1 MGKKDLSR
9 QKKFET
15 RIDFTPMVDMNML
28 LITFFML
35 CTTMLKSQTL
45 KIALPSNSNEAMQE
59 KNQNQ
64 AAESQAFTIIL
75 DGKEEEKDGIYS
87 STAANSKFYYYEGK
101 LDPAQAATQLIEAK
115 GIGIKGSTDTNF
127 LTVIL
132 QKKNEKALKKIG
144 EFKKKWENHGYS
156 NDDAQNDA
164 AYQADA
170 TKVLAELNQA
180 HQTPIVMI
188 KPTSRASY
196 SDVIALLDQMQI
208 NSIGTFQI
216 ETLSKDDSTALA
228 AKGVQLPLA
237 PGAKK

>member
-87 STAANSKFYYYEGK
+87 STAANSKFYYYESK
-101 LDPAQAATQLIEAK
+101 LDPAQATTQLIEAK

-170 TKVLAELNQA
+170 TKVLAELNLA

-228 AKGVQLPLA
+228 AKGVQLPPA

>member
-1 MGKKDLSR
+1 MGKKNLSH

-45 KIALPSNSNEAMQE
+45 KIALPSNSDESKQE
-59 KNQNQ
+59 QNQNQ

-75 DGKEEEKDGIYS
+75 DGKEEEKDGNYMS
-87 STAANSKFYYYEGK
+87 VQSNSKFYYYEGK

-115 GIGIKGSTDTNF
+115 GIGIKGTKDTNF
-127 LTVIL
+127 LTAIL

-144 EFKKKWENHGYS
+144 EYKKKWENHGYS

-170 TKVLAELNQA
+170 TKVLAELNAA
-180 HQTPIVMI
+180 HETPIVMI

-196 SDVIALLDQMQI
+196 ADVIGLLDQMQI

-216 ETLSKDDSTALA
+216 ETLSKDDSTALQ
-228 AKGVQLPLA
+228 AKGVQLPPV

>member
-1 MGKKDLSR
+1 MGKKNLSH

-45 KIALPSNSNEAMQE
+45 KIALPSNSDESKQE
-59 KNQNQ
+59 QNQNQ

-75 DGKEEEKDGIYS
+75 DGKEEEKDGNYMS
-87 STAANSKFYYYEGK
+87 VQSNSKFYYYEGK

-115 GIGIKGSTDTNF
+115 GIGIKGTKDTNF
-127 LTVIL
+127 LTAIL

-170 TKVLAELNQA
+170 TKVLAELNA
-180 HQTPIVMI
+180 THETPIVMI

-196 SDVIALLDQMQI
+196 ADVIGLLDQMQI

-216 ETLSKDDSTALA
+216 ETLSKDDSTALQ
-228 AKGVQLPLA
+228 AKGVQLPPV

>member
-45 KIALPSNSNEAMQE
+45 KIALPSNSNESQIE
-59 KNQNQ
+59 KNKNQ

-75 DGKEEEKDGIYS
+75 DGKEEEKDGNFLS
-87 STAANSKFYYYEGK
+87 SQQDSKFFYYEGK

-115 GIGIKGSTDTNF
+115 GIGMKGTTDTNF
-127 LTVIL
+127 LTAIL
-132 QKKNEKALKKIG
+132 QKKNEKALKKIN

-156 NDDAQNDA
+156 TDDAQNDA

-170 TKVLAELNQA
+170 TKVLAELNAA

-196 SDVIALLDQMQI
+196 ADVIALLDQMQI

-216 ETLSKDDSTALA
+216 ETLSKDDTTALQ
-228 AKGVQLPLA
+228 AKGIQLPPA
-237 PGAKK
+237 PTAK

>member
-1 MGKKDLSR
+1 MGKKNLSH

-45 KIALPSNSNEAMQE
+45 KIALPSNSDESKQE
-59 KNQNQ
+59 QNQNQ

-75 DGKEEEKDGIYS
+75 DGKEEEKDGNYMS
-87 STAANSKFYYYEGK
+87 VQSNSKFYYYEGK

-115 GIGIKGSTDTNF
+115 GIGIKGTKDTNF
-127 LTVIL
+127 LTAIL

-144 EFKKKWENHGYS
+144 EYKKKWENHGYS

-170 TKVLAELNQA
+170 TKVLAELNAA
-180 HQTPIVMI
+180 HETPIVMI

-196 SDVIALLDQMQI
+196 ADVIGLLDQMQI

-216 ETLSKDDSTALA
+216 ETLSKDDSTALQ
-228 AKGVQLPLA
+228 AKGVQLP
-237 PGAKK
+237 PVPSAKK

>member
-1 MGKKDLSR
+1 M
-9 QKKFET
+9 
-15 RIDFTPMVDMNML
+15 
-28 LITFFML
+28 
-35 CTTMLKSQTL
+35 
-45 KIALPSNSNEAMQE
+45 
-59 KNQNQ
+59 
-64 AAESQAFTIIL
+64 
-75 DGKEEEKDGIYS
+75 
-87 STAANSKFYYYEGK
+87 
-101 LDPAQAATQLIEAK
+101 
-115 GIGIKGSTDTNF
+115 
-127 LTVIL
+127 IL
-132 QKKNEKALKKIG
+132 QKKNEKALKKIS

-170 TKVLAELNQA
+170 TKVLAELNEA

-228 AKGVQLPLA
+228 VKGVQLPPA

>member
-9 QKKFET
+9 QKKFEP

-87 STAANSKFYYYEGK
+87 STAANYKFYY
-101 LDPAQAATQLIEAK
+101 
-115 GIGIKGSTDTNF
+115 
-127 LTVIL
+127 
-132 QKKNEKALKKIG
+132 
-144 EFKKKWENHGYS
+144 
-156 NDDAQNDA
+156 
-164 AYQADA
+164 
-170 TKVLAELNQA
+170 
-180 HQTPIVMI
+180 
-188 KPTSRASY
+188 
-196 SDVIALLDQMQI
+196 
-208 NSIGTFQI
+208 
-216 ETLSKDDSTALA
+216 
-228 AKGVQLPLA
+228 
-237 PGAKK
+237 

>member
-1 MGKKDLSR
+1 MGKKNLSH

-45 KIALPSNSNEAMQE
+45 KIALPSNSDESKQE
-59 KNQNQ
+59 QNQNQ

-75 DGKEEEKDGIYS
+75 DGKEEEKDGNYMS
-87 STAANSKFYYYEGK
+87 VQSNSKFYYYEGK

-115 GIGIKGSTDTNF
+115 GIGIKGTKDTNF
-127 LTVIL
+127 LTAIL

-144 EFKKKWENHGYS
+144 EYKKKWENHGYS

-170 TKVLAELNQA
+170 TKVLAELNAA
-180 HQTPIVMI
+180 HETPIVMI

-196 SDVIALLDQMQI
+196 ADVIGLLDQMQI
-208 NSIGTFQI
+208 NSIDRK
-216 ETLSKDDSTALA
+216 S
-228 AKGVQLPLA
+228 VV
-237 PGAKK
+237 

>member
-101 LDPAQAATQLIEAK
+101 LDPTQAATQLIEAK

-132 QKKNEKALKKIG
+132 QKKNEKALKKIS

-164 AYQADA
+164 GYQADA
-170 TKVLAELNQA
+170 TKVLAELNL
-180 HQTPIVMI
+180 VI
-188 KPTSRASY
+188 K
-196 SDVIALLDQMQI
+196 LL
-208 NSIGTFQI
+208 S
-216 ETLSKDDSTALA
+216 L
-228 AKGVQLPLA
+228 
-237 PGAKK
+237 

>member
-75 DGKEEEKDGIYS
+75 DGKEEEKEGTSLLWQLTLS
-87 STAANSKFYYYEGK
+87 SIT
-101 LDPAQAATQLIEAK
+101 
-115 GIGIKGSTDTNF
+115 
-127 LTVIL
+127 
-132 QKKNEKALKKIG
+132 
-144 EFKKKWENHGYS
+144 
-156 NDDAQNDA
+156 
-164 AYQADA
+164 
-170 TKVLAELNQA
+170 TKV
-180 HQTPIVMI
+180 
-188 KPTSRASY
+188 
-196 SDVIALLDQMQI
+196 
-208 NSIGTFQI
+208 NSIQLKQL
-216 ETLSKDDSTALA
+216 LS
-228 AKGVQLPLA
+228 
-237 PGAKK
+237 

>member
-45 KIALPSNSNEAMQE
+45 KIALPSNSNESQIE
-59 KNQNQ
+59 KNKNQ

-75 DGKEEEKDGIYS
+75 DGKEEEKDGNAIS
-87 STAANSKFYYYEGK
+87 SSADSKFFYYEGK

-115 GIGIKGSTDTNF
+115 GIGMKGTKDTNF
-127 LTVIL
+127 LTAIL
-132 QKKNEKALKKIG
+132 QKKNEKALKEIDK
-144 EFKKKWENHGYS
+144 FKKEWEAHKYS

-164 AYQADA
+164 IYQQKA
-170 TKVLAELNQA
+170 TAVLATLNQA

-196 SDVIALLDQMQI
+196 ADVVALLDQMQI

-216 ETLSKDDSTALA
+216 ETLSKDDTTALL
-228 AKGVQLPLA
+228 AKGVKLPPA
-237 PGAKK
+237 PVAHK

>member
-1 MGKKDLSR
+1 M
-9 QKKFET
+9 
-15 RIDFTPMVDMNML
+15 
-28 LITFFML
+28 
-35 CTTMLKSQTL
+35 
-45 KIALPSNSNEAMQE
+45 
-59 KNQNQ
+59 
-64 AAESQAFTIIL
+64 
-75 DGKEEEKDGIYS
+75 
-87 STAANSKFYYYEGK
+87 
-101 LDPAQAATQLIEAK
+101 
-115 GIGIKGSTDTNF
+115 
-127 LTVIL
+127 IL
-132 QKKNEKALKKIG
+132 QKKNEKALKKIS

-164 AYQADA
+164 GYQADA
-170 TKVLAELNQA
+170 TKVLAELNLA

-228 AKGVQLPLA
+228 AKGVQLPPA